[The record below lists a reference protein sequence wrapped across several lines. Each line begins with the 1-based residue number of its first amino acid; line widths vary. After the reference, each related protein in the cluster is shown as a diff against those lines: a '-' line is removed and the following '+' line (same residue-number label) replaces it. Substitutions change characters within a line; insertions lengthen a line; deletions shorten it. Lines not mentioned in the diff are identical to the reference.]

1 MRLSFFSNPS
11 YCYIHHR
18 KTTMPS
24 SANITI
30 LLIAV
35 NLVVSFAGFQ
45 NGNIF
50 DQFCFSPT
58 RVWYHREYWRLLTS
72 AFLHADWPHF
82 LFNMLALYSF
92 GPIIEY
98 YFSAQLG
105 SSNHLGYLFFYIMAA
120 ILSSVPDLIEQRN
133 NQYFH
138 AVGASGAV
146 SAVVFASILFT
157 PMTGISIMF
166 LPGIPGFIFG
176 PIYLA
181 YSAYMAKLKR
191 DNIGHMAHF
200 SGALF
205 GFVFPLLFRPELFM
219 SFISQIIHR

>member
-1 MRLSFFSNPS
+1 MLS
-11 YCYIHHR
+11 
-18 KTTMPS
+18 T
-24 SANITI
+24 ANITI
-30 LLIAV
+30 LLIV
-35 NLVVSFAGFQ
+35 INLVVSFAGFQ
-45 NGNIF
+45 NRSVF
-50 DQFCFSPT
+50 DRLCFSPT

-72 AFLHADWPHF
+72 AFLHADWMHF
-82 LFNMLALYSF
+82 LFNMMALYSF

-98 YFSAQLG
+98 YFDAQLG

-120 ILSSVPDLIEQRN
+120 ILSSVPDLIQQRN

-176 PIYLA
+176 FIYLA
-181 YSAYMAKLKR
+181 YSAYMAKLQR

-205 GFVFPLLFRPELFM
+205 GFVFPLFFRPELFM
-219 SFISQIIHR
+219 AFISQILHR